1 MKVFAFVSGLLL
13 SVQLMAVNL
22 NTATIEE
29 LSSLKGIGK
38 STAEKIVTYREQQ
51 KFNRINEIKNVK
63 GIGEKKFDMI
73 KKDLS
78 V

>member
-29 LSSLKGIGK
+29 LSTLKGIGQ

-63 GIGEKKFDMI
+63 GIGEKKFDLI

>member
-29 LSSLKGIGK
+29 LSTLKGIGQ

-63 GIGEKKFDMI
+63 GIGEKKFDQI